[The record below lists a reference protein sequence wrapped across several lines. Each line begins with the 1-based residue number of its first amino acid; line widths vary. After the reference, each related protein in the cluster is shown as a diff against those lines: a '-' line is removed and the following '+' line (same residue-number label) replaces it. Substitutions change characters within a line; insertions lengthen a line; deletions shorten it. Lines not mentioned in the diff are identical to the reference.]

1 MLIETVQVHDGYS
14 LVGVQSMW
22 PLYAAGR
29 PQVDGAVRRL
39 SLLEDVFASAEIVVV
54 DLCPDLSPQPGQRFG

>member
-1 MLIETVQVHDGYS
+1 MCMTVAPRLES
-14 LVGVQSMW
+14 SPR